1 MLSEEKLP
9 FPLCPETG
17 SIWNM
22 SNNKKTTRDQRR
34 GAKDGKRAQQKNH
47 NQAVTTD
54 ISLRM

>member
-22 SNNKKTTRDQRR
+22 SNNNNNKTTRDQKR
-34 GAKDGKRAQQKNH
+34 GVKDGKAAQQKNH
-47 NQAVTTD
+47 HQAVNG
-54 ISLRM
+54 